1 MKIKRLFGLRGLKSR
16 NSLIVTAVLIGLLS
30 GLFYLDGKRQ
40 MTVNADSH
48 ETLRTY
54 ADRMHFWFGTTL
66 QGLFWNNP
74 KYVQLVSTH
83 FNSGVS
89 IVLFQTNQP
98 EQGRF
103 DFHIIDSQKEFAQQ
117 HDMKL
122 FGVALIYRPAEAP
135 AWFFP
140 ACRTWSKEK
149 LDAVMKERIQTIVR
163 RGGDTYYG
171 WEVVNEPT
179 QGTHNGCWSKVLG
192 DYDYIAK
199 AFRYA
204 DEANPKAELLLN
216 DGFGHDGVDK
226 VHAKEFFDII
236 RHLKADKIRIDAAG
250 IQMHLRPENLHP
262 GYVDEFKWFLS
273 EARNIGVQVQVTEMD
288 VMLPPG
294 GGPDLLQ
301 KQREMYYNI
310 LHTCLKDTN
319 CTGFTV
325 WGTGDALR
333 HRKENDPEGDGFM
346 QQRPLPFDA
355 NLEPKPAF
363 DGLMQALKEG
373 R

>member
-1 MKIKRLFGLRGLKSR
+1 
-16 NSLIVTAVLIGLLS
+16 
-30 GLFYLDGKRQ
+30 
-40 MTVNADSH
+40 VNADSH
-48 ETLRTY
+48 EALRTY

-98 EQGRF
+98 EPGRF
-103 DFHIIDSQKEFAQQ
+103 DFHIIDGQKEFAQQ

-236 RHLKADKIRIDAAG
+236 RHLKADKIHIDAAG